1 MRVGEGA
8 CRAWCACEG
17 RCGWVEVW
25 AQPLLRFASGFRLP
39 PLARTLSSTCS
50 FLMFVVVEATL
61 SALCGWQG
69 PTTPAVHR
77 HGVALQQMSIGHR
90 IHQVR
95 MSSKRKAKS
104 AEAAGEVVVVDEAIQ
119 NILDD
124 ERCNVCL
131 THVNADF
138 DSLAGTGHQV
148 SKTVGPAAVAAHRA
162 ITVSVWGAT
171 PGHMYM

>member
-1 MRVGEGA
+1 
-8 CRAWCACEG
+8 
-17 RCGWVEVW
+17 
-25 AQPLLRFASGFRLP
+25 
-39 PLARTLSSTCS
+39 
-50 FLMFVVVEATL
+50 MFVVVEATL

-77 HGVALQQMSIGHR
+77 HGVALQQMSMGHR

-104 AEAAGEVVVVDEAIQ
+104 AEAAGEVVVDEAIQ

-148 SKTVGPAAVAAHRA
+148 SKLLAPPPSLPTEPSQSRSGALPQATCRLCPLADPMGWGGRA
-162 ITVSVWGAT
+162 G
-171 PGHMYM
+171 GGRCRGGEE